1 MENEPKPHAYILLG
15 PPGSGKSTQADIFRR
30 EFGAAHVDMGAAL
43 RAASREGTPFGE
55 KLSESINQKRELV
68 PDEIVRA
75 VLEGELR
82 RIPAGTPVI
91 LDGAPRRESQIN
103 EVLSVLD
110 RFGKSFQGAIF
121 IELSEADSVERIS
134 RRFSC
139 ADCGAK
145 FILGKDY
152 AAASGDRCPHCG
164 GKVTQRADD
173 TSEGVRKRWKVFHD
187 ETLPVLGFFER
198 KGKLIRVSG
207 LSDPEGIFN
216 DIRSKLFYENGSA
229 HI

>member
-1 MENEPKPHAYILLG
+1 MEHERRPHAYILLG
-15 PPGSGKSTQADIFRR
+15 PPGSGKSTQADIFKR

-43 RAASREGTPFGE
+43 RAAAQEGTPFSE
-55 KLSESINQKRELV
+55 KLNESINKRRELV

-75 VLEGELR
+75 VLESELR
-82 RIPAGTPVI
+82 KVPAGKPVI

-110 RFGKSFQGAIF
+110 RFGKDFQYAIF

-139 ADCGAK
+139 VDCGAK
-145 FILGKDY
+145 FVLGKDY
-152 AAASGDRCPHCG
+152 AMQGDRCSHCG
-164 GKVTQRADD
+164 GRVTQRADD
-173 TSEGVRKRWKVFHD
+173 TPEGVRKRWSVFHD
-187 ETLPVLGFFER
+187 ETFPVLSYFER

-207 LSDPEGIFN
+207 LSDPEGIFS
-216 DIRSKLFYENGSA
+216 DIRSKLFAE
-229 HI
+229 